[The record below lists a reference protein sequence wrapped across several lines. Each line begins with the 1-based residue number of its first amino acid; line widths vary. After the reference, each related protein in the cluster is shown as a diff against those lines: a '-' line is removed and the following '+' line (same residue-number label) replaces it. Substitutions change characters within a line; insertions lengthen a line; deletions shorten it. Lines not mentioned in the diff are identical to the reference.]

1 MKINMQIVTTFVLAM
16 FMTLAVSAQK
26 FGYLNSAALLQEMPE
41 VKEAEAN
48 LETLQKQLQAKG
60 QKMLGEFQSKYTEL
74 ERKYSQGE
82 ISPKDLEVEKQGL
95 QEEETK
101 LAQYEQ
107 EMQNQLLEKRE
118 ALLQPILDRVNDAI
132 ASIAEEQGYNYIF
145 DASPGVGV
153 LLYADESTNVMDA
166 VKAKLGVQ

>member
-1 MKINMQIVTTFVLAM
+1 MKINMQFVATFILAIL
-16 FMTLAVSAQK
+16 MTVAVSAQK

-60 QKMLGEFQSKYTEL
+60 QKMLDEFQSKYTEL

-82 ISPKDLEVEKQGL
+82 ISPKDLEGEKQLL
-95 QEEETK
+95 QAEEAK

-107 EMQNQLLEKRE
+107 EMQKQLLEKRE
-118 ALLQPILDRVNDAI
+118 TLLQPILDRVNDAI
-132 ASIAEEQGYNYIF
+132 AAVAEEQGYNYIF

-153 LLYADESTNVMDA
+153 LLYADETTNVMNA
-166 VKAKLGVQ
+166 VKARLGVQ